1 MKKNVLTLT
10 ECLLRVTSCTAKFW
24 QKRLTEIENELE
36 GIFKDPNTG
45 SKEDSIELVKSHSST
60 KEKLENEKYQIKQ
73 NLSRLKVYE
82 PGEDTDSIS
91 IGNSIVLSINGRET
105 KEVFLESISTGSC
118 TKIISLSS
126 PIGKEIFGKKA
137 GDQGTYLASGIEYF
151 YEIFEVK
158 PFSEAKKIFK
168 KTPVVS
174 EEVPIVEE
182 VPVVSEQKDSMIC
195 F

>member
-36 GIFKDPNTG
+36 SIFRDPNTG
-45 SKEDSIELVKSHSST
+45 SKEDSIELAKIHSST
-60 KEKLENEKYQIKQ
+60 KEKLENEKRQIKQ
-73 NLSRLKVYE
+73 NLSKLKVYE

-137 GDQGTYLASGIEYF
+137 GDKGTYLASGGIKYF
-151 YEIFEVK
+151 YEIFEIK

-168 KTPVVS
+168 KA
-174 EEVPIVEE
+174 PIVAEE
-182 VPVVSEQKDSMIC
+182 VPVVAEKADSMIC